1 MCDTTLLF
9 PGGLVR
15 VSNDH
20 VWASLSRW
28 TNASD
33 RRTVHL
39 RCNDGEW
46 MAELRDE
53 RHSHFGRSRQSM
65 ADGVAFAL
73 QLAANAE
80 DES

>member
-9 PGGLVR
+9 PGGVVR

-20 VWASLSRW
+20 VWSSLARW
-28 TNASD
+28 TSASD

-39 RCNDGEW
+39 RCTSGEW
-46 MAELRDE
+46 LAELRDE
-53 RHSHFGRSRQSM
+53 KHSHFGRSRQSM

-73 QLAANAE
+73 QLATNTAE
-80 DES
+80 ES